1 VPAQPPSG
9 VPSARSPPR
18 PLLWAALA
26 VLGGTLAG
34 SSAFLPPDAWA
45 LICAALAGC
54 AAGRW
59 SVRRTASEQ
68 PVHPRSAGVLALA
81 LLASLA
87 GLRAASR
94 PPSDPELL
102 EGRWEPRSSGSGG
115 TLGRIRGGAHTL
127 ELPAGSVAA
136 GERVRLLPASDPVAA
151 ARGPVARGGWGGT
164 GAVLALRHD
173 EIVRLAPPGAAARA
187 LQRAREAL
195 SERTWHLEPPAE
207 ALAQALLFGDNATLD
222 PELADLFTRTGL
234 RHVLAVSGLH
244 TGLVAFACLA
254 PLAALGAR
262 AFAATRRLRAR
273 RRVLSRLLRA
283 LLVLAYVPLAGGA
296 APVRRA
302 ALALV
307 LFDLAPALPGAG
319 GSRAGRSPDALSL
332 WSTALLVECLADS
345 RAPQALS
352 LQLSYLATLG
362 LILGTRPLSQ
372 RLRALAQL
380 LVARPAL
387 AGQPAGPSVLLRR
400 LARASATAIA
410 ASVAAVLATM
420 PISWAVF
427 GETCP
432 WGIVATPLCVPLI
445 AWLLATGW
453 LLVLA
458 PGLVPVEVFAAPAR
472 ALVQF
477 LEAFDVLPWTP
488 APLPE
493 RPGWLVGAATLL
505 VFARLAPRLAVH
517 ARPLARAA
525 LLAWAALLVPWNA
538 APAGLELWAMD
549 VGHGTAVVLRGPG
562 VPCAVFDAGSRD
574 RPRVAQEALQP
585 LLARWEVARPWVVLS
600 HPDRD
605 HAAALGWLVERHPP
619 ELWAGALPA
628 PLDERLPHT
637 CTRLD
642 LDRGRV
648 LLTGPAPAGLRLEL
662 WRGLPEG
669 LGNEGSRTL
678 VASLG
683 SEKVLLCGDAEL
695 GGLEAQLGPD
705 GLRGPFRLVLLPHHG
720 SQTPLLGRFLGA
732 VRTVE
737 AWVSS
742 AAEPPVAREIAR
754 RGLTLRCTALEG
766 PLGLS
771 IVPPGPETALYGM
784 EIAIP
789 DR

>member
-1 VPAQPPSG
+1 VPVQPASG

-34 SSAFLPPDAWA
+34 TSAFFPQDGWA
-45 LICAALAGC
+45 LTCAALAGC

-59 SVRRTASEQ
+59 SVRRTESEQ
-68 PVHPRSAGVLALA
+68 PVHPRSAGALALA

-94 PPSDPELL
+94 PPSDPELR
-102 EGRWEPRSSGSGG
+102 EGRWNPTSSTSGG
-115 TLGRIRGGAHTL
+115 TLGRIGGGSHTL
-127 ELPAGSVAA
+127 ELPSGSVAA
-136 GERVRLLPASDPVAA
+136 GERVRLLPASDPVPP
-151 ARGPVARGGWGGT
+151 ARGPVARGGWGGA

-173 EIVRLAPPGAAARA
+173 EVVRITSPGAGSRA
-187 LQRAREAL
+187 WQRAREAL
-195 SERTWHLEPPAE
+195 SERTAHLEPRAE
-207 ALAQALLFGDNATLD
+207 ALARALLFGDRAALD

-254 PLAALGAR
+254 PLAALGGR
-262 AFAATRRLRAR
+262 AFAAVSGRRAR

-307 LFDLAPALPGAG
+307 LFDLAPALPGRR
-319 GSRAGRSPDALSL
+319 GSRAGRAPDALSL
-332 WSTALLVECLADS
+332 WSAALFAECLADPA
-345 RAPQALS
+345 APQALS
-352 LQLSYLATLG
+352 VQLSYLATLG
-362 LILGTRPLSQ
+362 LILGTRPLSL

-380 LVARPAL
+380 VASRPAF
-387 AGQPAGPSVLLRR
+387 AGRPAGPAVLLQR
-400 LARASATAIA
+400 LARASATAVA
-410 ASVAAVLATM
+410 ASTAAVLATM
-420 PISWAVF
+420 PIAWTVF

-458 PGLVPVEVFAAPAR
+458 PGLLPAELFAAPAR

-493 RPGWLVGAATLL
+493 RPGWLVGLATLL
-505 VFARLAPRLAVH
+505 VFAALAPSLAPR
-517 ARPLARAA
+517 RLARAA

-642 LDRGRV
+642 LERGRV
-648 LLTGPAPAGLRLEL
+648 LLTGSATTGLRLEL
-662 WRGLPEG
+662 WRGLPED

-683 SEKVLLCGDAEL
+683 SERILLCGDAEL

-732 VRTVE
+732 VRPTE

-742 AAEPPVAREIAR
+742 ALEPPVAREIAR